1 MASRKWTS
9 GSEAHGWYNRPMTDA
24 MLASAAY
31 VLKDDIEE
39 LRSSIDGLP
48 DEALN
53 WKPAGEDTNSV
64 AVLVT
69 HVLHSTRSWISTA
82 VGAPLPDRDRDSE
95 FRVAA
100 ERTSDLLGLLYDFGA
115 QILALVNDTGDIDW
129 ATNRKTHMRPSPDLP
144 DYVPASFALLHA
156 IEHLGQHVA
165 HVSLTRQLWETRNA
179 K

>member
-1 MASRKWTS
+1 M
-9 GSEAHGWYNRPMTDA
+9 PDA

-31 VLKDDIEE
+31 VLKDDFAE
-39 LRSSIDGLP
+39 LRAAVDGLP

-53 WKPAGEDTNSV
+53 WRPGGEDTNSV

-82 VGAPLPDRDRDSE
+82 VGAPLPDRDRDAE
-95 FRVAA
+95 FRVTA
-100 ERTSDLLGLLYDFGA
+100 ERTPELLSLLDGLGV
-115 QILALVNDTGDIDW
+115 QILALLNDAGEIDW
-129 ATNRKTHMRPSPDLP
+129 AANRKTHMRPDPTLP

-156 IEHLGQHVA
+156 IEHFGQHVA
-165 HVSLTRQLWETRNA
+165 HVSLTRQLWESRNA

>member
-1 MASRKWTS
+1 
-9 GSEAHGWYNRPMTDA
+9 
-24 MLASAAY
+24 MLTSAAY
-31 VLKDDIEE
+31 VLKQDIEE
-39 LRSSIDGLP
+39 LCAAVEGLP

-53 WKPAGEDTNSV
+53 WKPAGEDTNSI

-100 ERTSDLLGLLYDFGA
+100 GRTSDLLSLLDDFGA
-115 QILALVNDTGDIDW
+115 QILALVNDSGEIDW
-129 ATNRKTHMRPSPDLP
+129 AANRKTNMRPDPDLP

-156 IEHLGQHVA
+156 IEHFGQHVA
-165 HVSLTRQLWETRNA
+165 HVSLTRQLWDARSA
-179 K
+179 

>member
-1 MASRKWTS
+1 M
-9 GSEAHGWYNRPMTDA
+9 PDA

-31 VLKDDIEE
+31 VLKDDLAE
-39 LRSSIDGLP
+39 LRAAVDGLP

-53 WKPAGEDTNSV
+53 WKPGGDDTNSV

-95 FRVAA
+95 FRVTAGTTA
-100 ERTSDLLGLLYDFGA
+100 GLLAILDDFGP
-115 QILALVNDTGDIDW
+115 QILALLDNAGEVDW
-129 ATNRKTHMRPSPDLP
+129 AANRKTHMRPDPSLP

-156 IEHLGQHVA
+156 IEHFGQHVA
-165 HVSLTRQLWETRNA
+165 HVSLTRQLWESRSNSG
-179 K
+179 

>member
-1 MASRKWTS
+1 
-9 GSEAHGWYNRPMTDA
+9 

-31 VLKDDIEE
+31 VLTNHTKE
-39 LRSSIDGLP
+39 LRTAVDGLP

-53 WKPAGEDTNSV
+53 WKPAGDDTNSV

-95 FRVAA
+95 FGVTSGSTADLVALV
-100 ERTSDLLGLLYDFGA
+100 DDFGG
-115 QILALVNDTGDIDW
+115 QILSLLNNAGDIDW
-129 ATNRKTHMRPSPDLP
+129 AENRKAHMRPSPDLP

-156 IEHLGQHVA
+156 IEHFGQHVA
-165 HVSLTRQLWETRNA
+165 HVSLTRQLWEARR
-179 K
+179 

>member
-1 MASRKWTS
+1 
-9 GSEAHGWYNRPMTDA
+9 
-24 MLASAAY
+24 MLTSAAY
-31 VLKDDIEE
+31 VLKQDIEE
-39 LRSSIDGLP
+39 LRAAVDGLP

-53 WKPAGEDTNSV
+53 WKPAGEDTNSI

-100 ERTSDLLGLLYDFGA
+100 GRTSDLLALLDDFGA
-115 QILALVNDTGDIDW
+115 RILALVNDAGDIDW
-129 ATNRKTHMRPSPDLP
+129 SANRKAHMRPDPDLP

-156 IEHLGQHVA
+156 IEHFGQHVA
-165 HVSLTRQLWETRNA
+165 HVSLTRQLWDARSA
-179 K
+179 

>member
-1 MASRKWTS
+1 
-9 GSEAHGWYNRPMTDA
+9 

-31 VLKDDIEE
+31 VLKDHIAE
-39 LRSSIDGLP
+39 LRAAVDGLP
-48 DEALN
+48 DAALN
-53 WKPAGEDTNSV
+53 WKPGGEDTNSV

-100 ERTSDLLGLLYDFGA
+100 ERTSDLLGLIDDFGA
-115 QILALVNDTGDIDW
+115 QILALLNDDGEIDW
-129 ATNRKTHMRPSPDLP
+129 AANRKAHMRPSPDLP

-156 IEHLGQHVA
+156 IEHFGQHVA
-165 HVSLTRQLWETRNA
+165 HVSLTRQLWEARSA